1 MTLSQVKYYFI
12 KNKLKNRLKKKTSD
26 DVYSGKLL
34 TAVNTRKIRVS
45 V

>member
-12 KNKLKNRLKKKTSD
+12 KNKLKTDLKKPSD